1 LEGGVSE
8 EGLIEE
14 GVLGVAGLYGWTAG
28 SALEG
33 GFAGAEIEAGHF
45 GLAVAGEAVGGE
57 DLLGGLGGEGGD
69 G

>member
-1 LEGGVSE
+1 LEGGVAE
-8 EGLIEE
+8 EGLEE
-14 GVLGVAGLYGWTAG
+14 QGVLGVAGLYGWAAG

-33 GFAGAEIEAGHF
+33 GFASAKIEAGHF
-45 GLAVAGEAVGGE
+45 GGAVAGEAVGGE